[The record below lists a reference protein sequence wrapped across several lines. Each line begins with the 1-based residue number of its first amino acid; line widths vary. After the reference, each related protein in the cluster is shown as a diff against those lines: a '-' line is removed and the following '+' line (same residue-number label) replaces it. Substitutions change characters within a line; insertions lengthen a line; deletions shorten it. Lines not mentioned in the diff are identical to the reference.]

1 MSASATD
8 PAARVVA
15 ELSVAMGRPAAV
27 SEAIA
32 ELGPSPDPS
41 ALEAIGAALR
51 RASGPAAAA
60 AGRALVAIAREA
72 ADPAPCLEAL
82 FAARDGGVLAAAL
95 EAARELAASG
105 RFRTGPRATRA
116 LAERL
121 DAEAPEEILGRAAAA
136 LGDALRPLW
145 IEGETPGE
153 RLLAARLLD
162 LPGEPAAASDARTVL
177 GAAAWSRLRGY
188 LEYTRASH
196 ADLAHLAAAG
206 GGTPPV
212 VEGIVRA
219 ERSEGEATVRA
230 IAASFGW
237 PGLALGVETRRL
249 DAIRAGSSLPLFVP
263 PEAARILARCP
274 DAAAEGRVLL
284 VTGHGGI
291 AGESPG
297 KAGADD
303 AVSRFRAAN
312 LLHAEALREILAV
325 APLDRARVARL
336 VEATDRIVEAHL
348 GVFDTLDDQSGAIA
362 ATWARLRAALDAAL
376 SRESDDGPMSAEVT
390 RLVLA
395 FEDPAC
401 AADVRTMHGLKRFLH
416 QRGLRLGFRLV
427 KAGRTTN
434 RTVGLA
440 VVAGERVLRR
450 CDAIRYVDFEPD
462 PASRA
467 IPFAVRA
474 LAEAYALALL
484 HGRATFPAS
493 RVYGYGNEV
502 HYYLTYGS
510 HPAFLRVDWAPPAR
524 GGMVDL
530 EFFGVS
536 RYDLENHPARGL
548 EALQHLFRRLDFTVT
563 VEPTTRVH
571 ARYDKERA
579 RDLGDLVERARAL
592 FRLAPYLMDLDWVLG
607 DLALEPAAREL
618 AARAWSERFERWGSL
633 PYDRILTSDRLGIV
647 AREEDGPAGREEIRW
662 DGSPPYRDRLHVDAE
677 APILATLRERCSALG
692 LPPDPID
699 ACAQLPI
706 ERGLVEPLESAITRG
721 AVVLDDGEP
730 VRAPTDL
737 RREISPA
744 ESFARTLAAGV
755 DAVVES
761 IRLAHVVLPIERA
774 LSFRTTGGVNGHEVQ
789 SASLPLRECR
799 LWLHVLRDARGLVRL
814 ARLSPAPTLA
824 LDRPRPVGG
833 WREETGL
840 GATESAKRLRAAGYE
855 PASPE
860 WPSPERERAE
870 AEALIERFS
879 AANPWA
885 RTRPLAGERV
895 VPGTAAAPGRAAGRA
910 RLGVGSNVEGA
921 VLVVPTLRPEDGPR
935 LATAAGIVAT
945 SGAVLS
951 HAGFV
956 AAQWRKPA
964 IVTRGAWPAGTAR
977 VDLPAEVV
985 EEDET
990 QVGDFHVS
998 VRRGSGERPVAVG
1011 DGDLLV
1017 VEGDLGFV
1025 RVLGSAPDAI
1035 ALHEGLRALDAAAH
1049 RLASTR
1055 DPREA
1060 LEARGDRLRCRHR
1073 LVALLRELR
1082 DPILADH
1089 AVRECVLA
1097 GASTADRGELLA
1109 ALLSNP
1115 EIGPLARIRSRRLA
1129 SDLARRA
1136 RDAREEA
1143 AIRIPAAS
1151 SLHEVLALRSR
1162 AHALDRAL
1170 RATAG
1175 ALAAGGLDS
1184 GLAVPDDVAALDPA
1198 ATHRIEALRAEMLDR
1213 LEREPTRHLLRAIE
1227 RLDALSR
1234 AERDPRVGAAAE
1246 AIAAADARRAQAR
1259 HGRFVLPP
1267 EDCGLDALADVG
1279 GKAANL
1285 GEFDSAPWFVVTD
1298 AAFRATL
1305 APIEAAVAAIV
1316 ADVSRGVGAR
1326 ASEVRACFESAR
1338 LPSAV
1343 GEAVARAYA
1352 SLGSPRVAVRSS
1364 ALVED
1369 AEDEAHAGEFDT
1381 FLGVHGEEEVLAH
1394 VKRAWA
1400 GLWNERALRARDL
1413 GRSHGAAGGGV
1424 IVQPLVEATTAG
1436 VAQTVNLAADEPGE
1450 IVINVALG
1458 LGEGVVA
1465 GTVPADRIVVVKE
1478 GDLERGP
1485 LRFRYDVADKRERVV
1500 VDRASGRTVRVE
1512 SLYHQRL
1519 RPALEYV
1526 ELLELVAAVTRL
1538 ERRFAQPI
1546 DVEFA
1551 FDRAGLKILQVRPLP
1566 AHAALVREALEDCGM
1581 TSVDGLAAGRGSTI
1595 GP

>member
-1 MSASATD
+1 
-8 PAARVVA
+8 
-15 ELSVAMGRPAAV
+15 MGRPDAV
-27 SEAIA
+27 R
-32 ELGPSPDPS
+32 
-41 ALEAIGAALR
+41 EAIGALGPAPAREALEEIGQALR

-60 AGRALVAIAREA
+60 AGEALAGLARGC
-72 ADPAPCLEAL
+72 ADPAPCLEAMFGARESRVL
-82 FAARDGGVLAAAL
+82 DAAF

-105 RFRTGPRATRA
+105 RWIPGPRATRA
-116 LAERL
+116 IAERL
-121 DAEAPEEILGRAAAA
+121 DADAPGELLERAAAA
-136 LGDALRPLW
+136 LGSGLRTLW
-145 IEGETPGE
+145 IEGESPGE

-162 LPGEPAAASDARTVL
+162 LPGEPASASDSRTVL
-177 GAAAWSRLRGY
+177 GAAAWSRLRPY

-206 GGTPPV
+206 GGTPPL

-219 ERSEGEATVRA
+219 ERAEGEATVRA
-230 IAASFGW
+230 IAAALGW
-237 PGLALGVETRRL
+237 PRLALGVRTRRL
-249 DAIRAGSSLPLFVP
+249 RSVRAGSSLPIFVP
-263 PEAARILARCP
+263 PEAARLLARCRGVAV
-274 DAAAEGRVLL
+274 DDGVLL
-284 VTGHGGI
+284 VTGHGGV
-291 AGESPG
+291 AGEG
-297 KAGADD
+297 VEAAGRDD

-312 LLHAEALREILAV
+312 LLHAEALREMLAV
-325 APLDRARVARL
+325 APLDRGRVDRVVA
-336 VEATDRIVEAHL
+336 VTGRIVDAYLEI
-348 GVFDTLDDQSGAIA
+348 FESLDDQSAAIA
-362 ATWARLRAALDAAL
+362 TAWERLRRRLREALA
-376 SRESDDGPMSAEVT
+376 READDGPISAEVT

-395 FEDPAC
+395 FEDPG
-401 AADVRTMHGLKRFLH
+401 AAGEVRTIHGLKRFLH

-434 RTVGLA
+434 RTVDLA
-440 VVAGERVLRR
+440 VIAGERVLRR

-462 PASRA
+462 PGSRD
-467 IPFAVRA
+467 IPFPVRA
-474 LAEAYALALL
+474 LADAYALALL
-484 HGRATFPAS
+484 HGRTGFPAS

-510 HPAFLRVDWAPPAR
+510 HPAFLRVDWSPPAR

-530 EFFGVS
+530 EYFGVS

-548 EALQHLFRRLDFTVT
+548 AALQHVFRKLDFTIT

-579 RDLGDLVERARAL
+579 RDLGDLGERARAL

-607 DLALEPAAREL
+607 DLALDPEARET
-618 AARAWSERFERWGSL
+618 ASRAWAERFDRWGSL
-633 PYDRILTSDRLGIV
+633 PYDRLLSADRLGIV
-647 AREEDGPAGREEIRW
+647 AREEDGPAGRVEVRW
-662 DGSPPYRDRLHVDAE
+662 DGTPPYRDRLHLDDEAERLGDLDAQR
-677 APILATLRERCSALG
+677 AALG
-692 LPPDPID
+692 LPGEPLD
-699 ACAQLPI
+699 AFAQLPVD
-706 ERGLVEPLESAITRG
+706 RGLVEPLEGAIARG

-730 VRAPTDL
+730 VLAPEAL
-737 RREISPA
+737 RREIAPA
-744 ESFARTLAAGV
+744 ESFARTLAGGI
-755 DAVVES
+755 DAVVEAV
-761 IRLAHVVLPIERA
+761 RLSQVVQPIERA
-774 LSFRTTGGVNGHEVQ
+774 LLFRTTGAVNGHEVQ
-789 SASLPLRECR
+789 SAPLPLREGR

-814 ARLSPAPTLA
+814 ARVSPAPTLA
-824 LDRPRPVGG
+824 LDRNRPAGG

-840 GATESAKRLRAAGYE
+840 TPTEAATRLRSAGYE

-860 WPSPERERAE
+860 RPAPERERAD
-870 AEALIERFS
+870 AEALVERFS

-910 RLGVGSNVEGA
+910 RLGVGSHVDGA

-964 IVTRGAWPAGTAR
+964 IVTRGSWPGSGAC
-977 VDLPAEVV
+977 VELPVEVV
-985 EEDET
+985 DEEET

-998 VRRGSGERPVAVG
+998 VRRGTGERPVEVAE
-1011 DGDLLV
+1011 GDLLV

-1025 RVLGSAPDAI
+1025 RVLGNAPDGI
-1035 ALHEGLRALDAAAH
+1035 ALHEGLRALDQAAS
-1049 RLASTR
+1049 RLTAAS

-1060 LEARGDRLRCRHR
+1060 LEARGDRLRTRHR
-1073 LVALLRELR
+1073 LVALLRQLR
-1082 DPILADH
+1082 DPVLADH

-1097 GASTADRGELLA
+1097 AGTAADRGDLLA
-1109 ALLSNP
+1109 ALLANP
-1115 EIGPLARIRSRRLA
+1115 EVGPVARIRSRRLA

-1136 RDAREEA
+1136 RDAREDA
-1143 AIRIPAAS
+1143 AARIPAAS
-1151 SLHEVLALRSR
+1151 TAHEVLALRSR

-1175 ALAAGGLDS
+1175 ALAAGGLES
-1184 GLAVPDDVAALDPA
+1184 GLALPDDVAALDPA
-1198 ATHRIEALRAEMLDR
+1198 AAHRLATLRGEMLER
-1213 LEREPTRHLLRAIE
+1213 LDREPTRHLVRAID
-1227 RLDALSR
+1227 RLDALTRS
-1234 AERDPRVGAAAE
+1234 ARDPRVDAAAT
-1246 AIAAADARRAQAR
+1246 AIAARDARRAAER
-1259 HGRFVLPP
+1259 RGKYVLSP

-1305 APIEAAVAAIV
+1305 APIEAAVASIA
-1316 ADVSRGVGAR
+1316 ADASRAPVAR
-1326 ASEVRACFESAR
+1326 ASDIRACFESAR
-1338 LPSAV
+1338 VPPAAR
-1343 GEAVARAYA
+1343 EAIAGAYA
-1352 SLGSPRVAVRSS
+1352 ALGASRVAVRSS

-1381 FLGVHGEEEVLAH
+1381 FLGVQGEDEVLAH

-1400 GLWNERALRARDL
+1400 GLWNERALRSRDL

-1465 GTVPADRIVVVKE
+1465 GTVPADRIVVAKE

-1500 VDRASGRTVRVE
+1500 VDRVSGRTVRVE

-1526 ELLELVAAVTRL
+1526 ELLELVAAATRL
-1538 ERRFAQPI
+1538 ERRFAQPV

-1551 FDRAGLKILQVRPLP
+1551 FDPAGLKILQVRPLP
-1566 AHAALVREALEDCGM
+1566 AHAALVREVLER
-1581 TSVDGLAAGRGSTI
+1581 T
-1595 GP
+1595 